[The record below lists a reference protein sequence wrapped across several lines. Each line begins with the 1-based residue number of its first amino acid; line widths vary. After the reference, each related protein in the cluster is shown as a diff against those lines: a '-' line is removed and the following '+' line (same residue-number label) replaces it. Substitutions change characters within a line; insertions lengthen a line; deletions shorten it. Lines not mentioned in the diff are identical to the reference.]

1 MDKIIKEQLNKC
13 KVANIP
19 FFDDNTTEI
28 IIQRGDNAIIKD
40 DLILNHYYK
49 IEVEDYIIKPYDGFN
64 LASNWNNGVVPKD
77 KVMNCEITQIMG
89 KMIRVEAVGV
99 NTNNSWSGWL
109 PRKSIHILEEI
120 S

>member
-28 IIQRGDNAIIKD
+28 FIQKGGRVIIKE
-40 DLILNHYYK
+40 DLVLNHRYK
-49 IEVEDYIIKPYDGFN
+49 IEVEDYIIKPYEGFT
-64 LASNWNNGVVPKD
+64 LHDNWNNGIVPKD
-77 KVMNCEITQIMG
+77 KVMNCKIIQIMG
-89 KMIRVEAVGV
+89 KMIKVEAVGV
-99 NTNNSWSGWL
+99 DTNNSWSGWL
-109 PRKSIHILEEI
+109 PRKSIHIIEEI